1 MRKAKTPGQKRDRDR
16 SKARVERWALEKHKV
31 LVEREREA
39 RAAQCGREVLRL
51 PARRKVVSDEAGK
64 GTAGR

>member
-1 MRKAKTPGQKRDRDR
+1 MRRAKTPGQKRERDR

-39 RAAQCGREVLRL
+39 RAAQSGRSVLRL
-51 PARRKVVSDEAGK
+51 PKRKIVSDEAGK